1 MAREESS
8 PEARTKILSK
18 QDRSCGETQMR
29 GAGTQGPIAGSLWV
43 SGAMLRAGARFQVV
57 LMGTQRWKGSTR
69 KPALSGTCPW
79 ASYCGRTWAQ
89 NHVSQRNKKGS
100 GRKTR
105 KKQKEV
111 WLAQQTVPEHSGSRC
126 GSSMFLPTASVKPA
140 DATPKDQGS
149 DAVSE
154 C

>member
-18 QDRSCGETQMR
+18 RDRSCGETQMR

-79 ASYCGRTWAQ
+79 ASLALRCHVIVGERGLKITSLNEIKRGREGKPA
-89 NHVSQRNKKGS
+89 RNKKRFGWRS
-100 GRKTR
+100 
-105 KKQKEV
+105 KQSLSTPV
-111 WLAQQTVPEHSGSRC
+111 V
-126 GSSMFLPTASVKPA
+126 VA
-140 DATPKDQGS
+140 DQACSCPQP
-149 DAVSE
+149 V
-154 C
+154 